1 MLIRFNVSNFMSFKE
16 VTEFNMLSSK
26 GNGYKQHLTHLQ
38 TTKSG
43 INVLKAAAIYGANAS
58 GKSNLVNAIEYLKN
72 IVTGEG
78 IDILVPLSKR
88 FRLDDNYKT
97 KPTTFRIEFVY
108 RDIHFDYALEI
119 EKGKI
124 KEEWLYE
131 IVSVEKEKETLLF
144 ERKNNK
150 VTLGDYFTKSK
161 IDVSYI
167 EKFLSKELTEKQC
180 VLNAMYDRIDGDEKI
195 DTIYKAFEDLFI
207 VTPQTYNSNYPF
219 SLMSND
225 HSKEFT
231 ENILKNSNTGIEKL
245 DVQVVEADKFFNYDD
260 DDFKQSI
267 IDKLE
272 NKLSDEKEKNKIVFF
287 YTRNEY
293 YTIDKIDGKYFVSI
307 LKTKHFNSNNLFE
320 FNEESDGT
328 NRLFELIPAFDGL
341 TREGNM
347 VYIIDELER
356 SLHPILAKELL
367 QLFVNNS
374 HLNSQLIFTTHET
387 HLLDL
392 ELFRQDE
399 IWFTEKKADGS
410 SSFYPLSDY
419 KPREDKNI
427 RSGYLEG
434 RYGGIPFLGDF
445 SKLVKDN
452 E

>member
-1 MLIRFNVSNFMSFKE
+1 MLIRFIVGNFMSFKE
-16 VTEFNMLSSK
+16 ETEFNMLSSK
-26 GNGYKQHLTHLQ
+26 GNGYKQHLNHLQ

-43 INVLKAAAIYGANAS
+43 VNLLKTAAIYGANAS
-58 GKSNLVNAIEYLKN
+58 GKSNLVTAIQYLKS
-72 IVTGEG
+72 IVVGDD

-97 KPTTFRIEFVY
+97 KSTTFRIEFVY
-108 RDIHFDYALEI
+108 KDIHFDYAVEI

-131 IVSVEKEKETLLF
+131 IISVEKEKDILLF
-144 ERKNNK
+144 ERTNNK
-150 VTLGDYFTKSK
+150 VTFGDYFVKNK
-161 IDVSYI
+161 IDISYI
-167 EKFLSKELTEKQC
+167 EKFLDKELTDKQC
-180 VLNAMYDRIDGDEKI
+180 VLNAMYDRIDGDNKI
-195 DTIYKAFEDLFI
+195 DTIYEAFEKLLI
-207 VTPQTYNSNYPF
+207 VTPQTYNSIYPF
-219 SLMSND
+219 SLMSDD

-245 DVQVVEADKFFNYDD
+245 DIQIVEADKFFSYDD
-260 DDFKQSI
+260 DDFKQDI

-272 NKLSDEKEKNKIVFF
+272 NRLADDKIKSKTISF

-293 YTIDKIDGKYFVSI
+293 YTIDKTDGKYFVSI

-347 VYIIDELER
+347 LYIIDELER

-392 ELFRQDE
+392 ELLRQDE
-399 IWFTEKKADGS
+399 IWFTEKKIDGS

-445 SKLVKDN
+445 SKLV
-452 E
+452 

>member
-1 MLIRFNVSNFMSFKE
+1 
-16 VTEFNMLSSK
+16 
-26 GNGYKQHLTHLQ
+26 
-38 TTKSG
+38 
-43 INVLKAAAIYGANAS
+43 
-58 GKSNLVNAIEYLKN
+58 
-72 IVTGEG
+72 
-78 IDILVPLSKR
+78 
-88 FRLDDNYKT
+88 
-97 KPTTFRIEFVY
+97 
-108 RDIHFDYALEI
+108 
-119 EKGKI
+119 
-124 KEEWLYE
+124 
-131 IVSVEKEKETLLF
+131 
-144 ERKNNK
+144 
-150 VTLGDYFTKSK
+150 
-161 IDVSYI
+161 
-167 EKFLSKELTEKQC
+167 
-180 VLNAMYDRIDGDEKI
+180 
-195 DTIYKAFEDLFI
+195 
-207 VTPQTYNSNYPF
+207 
-219 SLMSND
+219 MSND